1 MKCIRIQITEKGEYS
16 VIQNQ
21 RSIGRFAPS
30 LLSIDSGKSSMKSPS
45 ADLIPA
51 AVRILNEET
60 E

>member
-1 MKCIRIQITEKGEYS
+1 MIGFVSSIHLAPKQAK
-16 VIQNQ
+16 QNE
-21 RSIGRFAPS
+21 I
-30 LLSIDSGKSSMKSPS
+30 LSIDSGKSSMKSPS